1 VNSAHIDVVNLIGK
15 TYEVRVRAIS
25 PIGAGPFSDTHSTRT
40 YNVPEKIVLVSIIQT
55 VQNGKQILD
64 VQWTPPHSDFPIEE
78 YIVMYSAMSSSQIS
92 NITVKL
98 NRVRLDKLEIGTT
111 YQISVVAVSLLGESQ
126 RSEWKSTS
134 MLQAPLPSDVSSRI
148 LKPGMVR
155 ITWTRPK
162 IPQELRV
169 IGYSI
174 LYRKETGMNELY
186 MEKMY
191 NSTKVVGETESV
203 DVDGLQVGLVYSFRV
218 AIVTT
223 GGVGTYSNPIN
234 VTTDKGNLNLFSFL

>member
-1 VNSAHIDVVNLIGK
+1 
-15 TYEVRVRAIS
+15 
-25 PIGAGPFSDTHSTRT
+25 
-40 YNVPEKIVLVSIIQT
+40 
-55 VQNGKQILD
+55 
-64 VQWTPPHSDFPIEE
+64 
-78 YIVMYSAMSSSQIS
+78 
-92 NITVKL
+92 
-98 NRVRLDKLEIGTT
+98 
-111 YQISVVAVSLLGESQ
+111 
-126 RSEWKSTS
+126 
-134 MLQAPLPSDVSSRI
+134 
-148 LKPGMVR
+148 MVR